1 MPSMRL
7 WIFAVVSLV
16 VLGGIGFGIWK
27 LALQNTHTS
36 KFFSSYKKTD
46 SFAKETIKASVVDFS
61 ALSEA
66 VKNNNIAAAEQIS
79 EDSLTKS
86 LKNTNR
92 IAALEKQT
100 IELKTQSFDISN
112 GTTSPILLKLFSL
125 LDSRNQELKKLLTS
139 ETDLFTALRLNYF
152 FVKNGANGLNLS
164 SADKVSQDIVQS
176 EKNIEG
182 LQIQIDE
189 TYQKLLEAAGV
200 SQNAIDTTGE
210 DIQAGY
216 KNTQPQELPVVL
228 PTLPEIQKA
237 NQPPIGP
244 LASPSATPSIAT
256 SSAASSSA
264 H

>member
-1 MPSMRL
+1 MRL
-7 WIFAVVSLV
+7 WIFAVLSLLL
-16 VLGGIGFGIWK
+16 LGAIGFGIWK
-27 LALQNTHTS
+27 LAPKSAHVS
-36 KFFSSYKKTD
+36 KFFSSYKKAD
-46 SFAKETIKASVVDFS
+46 AFAKETIKASVIDFS

-66 VKNNNIAAAEQIS
+66 VKNNNIALAEQIS
-79 EDSLTKS
+79 EEYLTKS

-92 IAALEKQT
+92 FSELEKQT
-100 IELKTQSFDISN
+100 IELKTQSFDITN

-125 LDSRNQELKKLLTS
+125 LDNRNQELKKLLTQ

-152 FVKNGANGLNLS
+152 LLKNGANGLNLS

-176 EKNIEG
+176 EKTIEG

-200 SQNAIDTTGE
+200 NQNVLNTSGE
-210 DIQAGY
+210 DIEAGY
-216 KNTQPQELPVVL
+216 QNTKIQDFPVVL
-228 PTLPEIQKA
+228 PTLPEIQKQ

-244 LASPSATPSIAT
+244 IASPSATPSVAS
-256 SSAASSSA
+256 SSAASPSA